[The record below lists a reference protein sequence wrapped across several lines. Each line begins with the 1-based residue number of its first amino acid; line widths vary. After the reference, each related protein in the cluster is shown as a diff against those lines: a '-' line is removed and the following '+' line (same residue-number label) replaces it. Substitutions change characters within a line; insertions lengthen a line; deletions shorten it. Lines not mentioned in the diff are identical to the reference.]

1 VRVKGICPLASGSKG
16 NCIYVGT
23 KEAKILIDVGISYRM
38 LQKRLSEIDVK
49 VEEIDAVVITHEH
62 SDHISGLPLLTEKH
76 KMPIFANRETASGIY
91 ELLKISPKFKIFT
104 TAEPFEFLDLV
115 IHPFSIPHD
124 CLDPVGLVIQMDNYK
139 AGFCTDLGYVTT
151 MVRKVL
157 KDCDYLYLEAN
168 HQPSMVH
175 ASSRPLVYKQ
185 RVLGRQGHLSNESCA
200 DLLSSVYH
208 EKLKAVYLAHLS
220 SECNSKELA
229 LKIVSE
235 YLEKKQQKVKLMIA
249 HQDAI
254 SEAVTFT

>member
-1 VRVKGICPLASGSKG
+1 MKGICPLASGSKG

-23 KEAKILIDVGISYRM
+23 KEAKILIDAGISYRL
-38 LQKRLSEIDVK
+38 LQKRLALIGGK
-49 VEEIDAVVITHEH
+49 VEEIDAIVITHEH
-62 SDHISGLPLLTEKH
+62 SDHISGLPLLAEKH
-76 KMPIFANRETASGIY
+76 KMPIFANRETAGGIY

-104 TAEPFEFLDLV
+104 TSEPFEFKDLI

-124 CLDPVGLVIQMDNYK
+124 CLDPVGLVIKTEEYK

-151 MVRKVL
+151 IVRNIL
-157 KDCDYLYLEAN
+157 QDCDYLYLEAN

-175 ASSRPLVYKQ
+175 ACSRPMIYKQ

-208 EKLKAVYLAHLS
+208 AKLKAVYLAHLS

-249 HQDAI
+249 HQDEI
-254 SEAVTFT
+254 SEAVTF